1 MDNRNYRWSN
11 KQIRNH
17 VEVLDEVKNPHMIL
31 KNATYLNTYLHEW
44 VVANIWIYE
53 DRIVYVGENL
63 PENSNGYEVID
74 CQGQYLVPGYIEP
87 HAHPCQ
93 LYNPLTLAKH
103 AGQFGT
109 TTLISDN
116 LTFFLQISKEA
127 AFELLSEFNNI
138 PSSIYWWCR
147 FDGNTELLNHHKIFN
162 NEDVISWLQHE
173 SVLQGGELTAW
184 PKLLNGDNKCYPGY
198 KRQRSYIKK

>member
-1 MDNRNYRWSN
+1 MGIINRSIVVFDFKNFTKTSKILNPVLTKPFGGYKMDNRNYRWSN

-17 VEVLDEVKNPHMIL
+17 VEVLDGVINPHMIL
-31 KNATYLNTYLHEW
+31 KNATYLNSYLHQW
-44 VVANIWIYE
+44 LVANIWIYE

-63 PENSNGYEVID
+63 PENINGCEVID

-87 HAHPCQ
+87 HAHPYQ

-116 LTFFLQISKEA
+116 IIFF
-127 AFELLSEFNNI
+127 
-138 PSSIYWWCR
+138 P
-147 FDGNTELLNHHKIFN
+147 
-162 NEDVISWLQHE
+162 
-173 SVLQGGELTAW
+173 
-184 PKLLNGDNKCYPGY
+184 
-198 KRQRSYIKK
+198 